1 MGIYRGSVSINV
13 DINDVL
19 DYIDEEDIIS
29 YCKEHDIN
37 LNNNNSNY
45 DITSEYEI
53 TIDDIDFDA
62 ISEDDIYLFIKYA
75 MNGKTRG
82 KDYPR
87 TKKEMKEYCN
97 DLIDFYNHTKD

>member
-1 MGIYRGSVSINV
+1 MGIYRGTVSVDA

-19 DYIDEEDIIS
+19 DNIDEEDIIS

-37 LNNNNSNY
+37 LNHSN
-45 DITSEYEI
+45 DDDLTSDYET
-53 TIDDIDFDA
+53 TIDDIDFD
-62 ISEDDIYLFIKYA
+62 SLPEEDVYLFIKYA

-82 KDYPR
+82 KNYPC

-97 DLIDFYNHTKD
+97 ELIDFYNHSKD

>member
-1 MGIYRGSVSINV
+1 MSTYRGSVSVDV

-19 DYIDEEDIIS
+19 DNIDETDIIS

-37 LNNNNSNY
+37 LENNDDCNY
-45 DITSEYEI
+45 DYEI
-53 TIDDIDFDA
+53 TIDDIDFDH
-62 ISEDDIYLFIKYA
+62 ISDEEVYQFIKYA

-82 KDYPR
+82 KDFPR

-97 DLIDFYNHTKD
+97 ELIDFYNHSVD